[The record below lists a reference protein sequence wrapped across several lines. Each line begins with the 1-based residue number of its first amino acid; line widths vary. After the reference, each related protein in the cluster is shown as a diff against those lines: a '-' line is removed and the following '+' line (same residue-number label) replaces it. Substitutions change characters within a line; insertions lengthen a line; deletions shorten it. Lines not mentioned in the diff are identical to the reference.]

1 MRRLAVLAAL
11 SGAVA
16 VFAPLAAAASTRAA
30 RSSPAADV
38 CEPMVRN
45 AVEASVGSP
54 LPGAQSGGWVGH
66 TYTCT
71 YPLAAGRLV
80 LSVDD
85 LGTKR
90 QAKAAYR
97 RRWSTAGHRTRLN
110 GLGNAAYQRADG
122 TLVALKDQFV
132 LTVDPTASRVSVAPA
147 DLAFAAALGV
157 MGCWTGGS

>member
-1 MRRLAVLAAL
+1 MRRLAAL
-11 SGAVA
+11 VALTGAVA
-16 VFAPLAAAASTRAA
+16 VAGPVTAGASARATT
-30 RSSPAADV
+30 SSPATDV
-38 CEPMVRN
+38 CEPMVRS

-54 LPGAQSGGWVGH
+54 LPGAQSGAWAGR

-85 LGTKR
+85 LGGRR

-97 RRWSTAGHRTRLN
+97 RRWSAAGHRTRLN

-132 LTVDPTASRVSVAPA
+132 LTVDPTAARVSVAPS